1 MSLKK
6 TRKRF
11 LFILFLTCL
20 HFPTLGQGFSYGT
33 SSEEALIAYHQGWQ
47 RILDLGEW
55 TLAEESFRNAVENDP
70 DFLLGWSQVGRI
82 SNEPEERMEIY
93 QMLEEKKDEAEGF
106 ERELLEVYL
115 GSLKIIDYRD
125 RGLGIKPE
133 MVSEFRDKLFST
145 SQSFLQ
151 IYPEEIYIEAE
162 YMEAIHGIYGAKA
175 TLDSMANRQ
184 IFDKSAFFKSYQ
196 ALCFSELCQS
206 KEAMLALDEL
216 SELLG
221 TEDSPAFYY
230 TKGRIL
236 YDQEKYSEAKK
247 SINKCLEL
255 DQKHTLARRMETLL
269 NDY

>member
-1 MSLKK
+1 MRCS
-6 TRKRF
+6 F
-11 LFILFLTCL
+11 FILLLTL
-20 HFPTLGQGFSYGT
+20 LSHRTVFAQNYDFGT
-33 SSEEALIAYHQGWQ
+33 SSDLARNYYLQGWHE
-47 RILDLGEW
+47 ILNDGQW
-55 TLAEESFRNAVENDP
+55 TKAEISFRLAVAEDSS
-70 DFLLGWSQVGRI
+70 FLLAWSQVGRI

-93 QMLEEKKDEAEGF
+93 QMLEEKKEEAEGF

-133 MVSEFRDKLFST
+133 MVSEFRDRLFST

-151 IYPEEIYIEAE
+151 IYPQETYIEAE

-196 ALCFSELCQS
+196 ALCLSELGQS

-236 YDQEKYSEAKK
+236 YDQEKYSDAKRA
-247 SINKCLEL
+247 INKCLEL
-255 DQKHTLARRMETLL
+255 DQKHTLARRMETIL